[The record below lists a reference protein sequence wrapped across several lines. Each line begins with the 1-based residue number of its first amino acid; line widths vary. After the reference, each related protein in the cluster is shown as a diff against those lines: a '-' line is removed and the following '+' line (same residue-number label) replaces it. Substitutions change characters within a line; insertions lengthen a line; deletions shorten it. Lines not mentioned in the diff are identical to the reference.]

1 MARDKAVAYLRVSG
15 AGQVQGDGFARQRAA
30 IERLAGVAR
39 LELVEEFRDEGIS
52 GTRELQNRPGL
63 ARVLDRVESNGVK
76 VVIVERA
83 DRIARDLMVSEV
95 ILAQFRNAGV
105 QVLTSDGQELTADDD
120 PTRRLIRQVLGAVS
134 EFDKTVTVLKL
145 RAARDRI
152 RSRTGRCEGRKAY
165 GDRPGEADAIALMR
179 QLRRKTPKAMRRSYQ
194 TIADELNARG
204 IPSRTGRQWA
214 SATVRGILAR
224 E

>member
-30 IERLAGVAR
+30 IERFAGVAR

-52 GTRELQNRPGL
+52 GTLELENRPGL
-63 ARVLDRVESNGVK
+63 AAVLDRVESNGVK

-83 DRIARDLMVSEV
+83 DRIARDLLVSEV

-105 QVLTSDGQELTADDD
+105 RVLTSDGQELSSDAD
-120 PTRRLIRQVLGAVS
+120 PTRAMIRQVLGAVAQFEKS
-134 EFDKTVTVLKL
+134 VLVLKL

-179 QLRRKTPKAMRRSYQ
+179 QLRRKTPKAKRRSYQ

>member
-30 IERLAGVAR
+30 IERFAGVAR

-83 DRIARDLMVSEV
+83 DRLARDLLVSEV

-105 QVLTSDGQELTADDD
+105 RVLTSDGAELTADDD

-134 EFDKTVTVLKL
+134 EFDKSVTVLKL

-152 RSRTGRCEGRKAY
+152 RSRTGRCEGRKPF
-165 GDRPGEADAIALMR
+165 GDRPGEADAIAMMR

-194 TIADELNARG
+194 AIADELNAQS
-204 IPSRTGRQWA
+204 IPSRTGRPWA
-214 SATVRGILAR
+214 AATVRGILAR

>member
-30 IERLAGVAR
+30 IERFAGVAR

-83 DRIARDLMVSEV
+83 DRLARDLLVSEV

-105 QVLTSDGQELTADDD
+105 RVLTSDGAELTADDD

-134 EFDKTVTVLKL
+134 EFDKSVTVLKL

-152 RSRTGRCEGRKAY
+152 RSRDGRCEGRKPF

-179 QLRRKTPKAMRRSYQ
+179 QLRRKQPRAKRRSFL
-194 TIADELNARG
+194 TIAEELNTRG
-204 IPSRTGRQWA
+204 IPSRTGRPWA
-214 SATVRGILAR
+214 AATVRGILAR